1 MGRMRRMGLPLLA
14 LAAGFALPAA
24 AVADE
29 TTCPAYVNA
38 DSFASQAQL
47 LRLAERQQSFGV
59 RPTGSQ
65 AQADYIDWLQDEVG
79 AIAGIRTSS
88 LSYDVDRYDSIST
101 GLAAGGRS
109 VPVAGSV
116 PFARSTGPGGV
127 TAPIVYLPS
136 GTSITAANAAG
147 KIVIRDI
154 PLQSVPNLLFYPPL
168 LGWAVYDPGLTI
180 PLLGSQTLEV
190 PAQSNADITA
200 AGAAGAAGVLMVS
213 QLPQAQLAGMYAP
226 YEGQPLALPGAYL
239 GVDEGEA
246 LKSAIAARTLTS
258 ATLTVDAS
266 STPTTTRTLLATL
279 PGGDDK
285 KIVVESH
292 TDGVSAL
299 WDNGPLTMIEM
310 ARYLA
315 ALPVA
320 CRPHT
325 IQFAFTTGHLHQ
337 HLSESDVRDG
347 GAGQLAIQLD
357 REYDE
362 GKVAAVVAVE
372 HLGARQYDF
381 TARAGGLPGRELV
394 ANRTL
399 SQLLWMPVTDS
410 WALHDMV
417 RANVEHWDVRRTAL
431 LSGLDTADFSRVPYH
446 CTFAGEGTP
455 YVQHLIPTIAPIAVP
470 ATLFLPA
477 FGPEAIDFDLM
488 RKGSLAMTDI
498 VLDLGGMSQADIE
511 GNIGDFREQRARG
524 ARGCA

>member
-1 MGRMRRMGLPLLA
+1 MGLPLLA
-14 LAAGFALPAA
+14 AAASFALPASA
-24 AVADE
+24 LADE
-29 TTCPAYVNA
+29 FTCPVEIDAG
-38 DSFASQAQL
+38 SFASQAQL

-65 AQADYIDWLQDEVG
+65 SQNDYIDWLEDEVG

-88 LSYDVDRYDSIST
+88 LSYDVDRYDSLTT
-101 GLAAGGRS
+101 GLSADGRS

-136 GTSITAANAAG
+136 GTNITAANAAG
-147 KIVIRDI
+147 KIVVRDI
-154 PLQSVPNLLFYPPL
+154 PLQSVPNALFYPPL

-180 PLLGSQTLEV
+180 NLLGSQTLEV
-190 PAQSNADITA
+190 PAQANVDIA
-200 AGAAGAAGVLMVS
+200 AASTAGAAGVLMVS
-213 QLPQAQLAGMYAP
+213 QIPREQLDGIYAP
-226 YEGQPLALPGAYL
+226 YEGQSLPLPGAYL

-246 LKSAIAARTLTS
+246 LKSAIAARTLSS
-258 ATLTVDAS
+258 ATLTVDAAF
-266 STPTTTRTLLATL
+266 TPTTTRTLLATL

-310 ARYLA
+310 ARALA
-315 ALPVA
+315 ALPVE

-381 TARAGGLPGRELV
+381 VARGGGLPGKQLV
-394 ANRTL
+394 VNRTL

-417 RANVEHWDVRRTAL
+417 RENVEDRDVRRTAML
-431 LSGLDTADFSRVPYH
+431 AGLDLPDFSRVPYH

-455 YVQHLIPTIAPIAVP
+455 YVQHLLPTIAPIAVP
-470 ATLFLPA
+470 ATLFLPR
-477 FGPEAIDFDLM
+477 FGTEAIDFDLM

-498 VLDLGGMSQADIE
+498 VLDLGHMSQADIA
-511 GNIGDFREQRARG
+511 GNIADFREQRARG
-524 ARGCA
+524 ARGCV